1 MLGLRCKS
9 MRKGFAINS
18 KKIKKSI
25 SDFRGLLT
33 IVKTTGNRHI
43 GNLQFSHCIKIYFQ
57 T

>member
-1 MLGLRCKS
+1 MVGLRCKS

-33 IVKTTGNRHI
+33 IVKTTGNCHI